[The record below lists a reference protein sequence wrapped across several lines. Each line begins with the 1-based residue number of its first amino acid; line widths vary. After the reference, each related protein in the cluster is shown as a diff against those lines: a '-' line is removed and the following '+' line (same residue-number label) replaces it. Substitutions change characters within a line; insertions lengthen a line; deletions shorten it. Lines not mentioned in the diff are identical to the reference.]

1 MELKDIIKKIR
12 FFGGYF
18 FLVLLIFEIVFFFLL
33 ITRPITIDGTTK
45 ILFLYIFDLNVVDL
59 STTILWIFVF
69 LINIYLFIQA
79 ILLIRL
85 SPKQIKDKEFLKNI
99 FLISV
104 LTLLII
110 IIKVNLIYQIQIS
123 SYKGSMITL
132 SFIELIQDKFY
143 VDLYIFVLWILFV
156 SPNCYQILY
165 NLIISAITLK
175 KYLIINENE

>member
-1 MELKDIIKKIR
+1 MEVKDIIKKLR

-18 FLVLLIFEIVFFFLL
+18 FLILLIFETIFFFLL
-33 ITRPITIDGTTK
+33 ITRPITLDGATK

-59 STTILWIFVF
+59 STTILWIFLF

-79 ILLIRL
+79 ILLIKL
-85 SPKQIKDKEFLKNI
+85 SPRQINDKELLKNI

-110 IIKVNLIYQIQIS
+110 IIKVNLIYQLQIGN
-123 SYKGSMITL
+123 YKDSMNEL

-143 VDLYIFVLWILFV
+143 VDLYVFVLWIIFI

-165 NLIISAITLK
+165 YLIISAVALK
-175 KYLIINENE
+175 EYLIINEIE